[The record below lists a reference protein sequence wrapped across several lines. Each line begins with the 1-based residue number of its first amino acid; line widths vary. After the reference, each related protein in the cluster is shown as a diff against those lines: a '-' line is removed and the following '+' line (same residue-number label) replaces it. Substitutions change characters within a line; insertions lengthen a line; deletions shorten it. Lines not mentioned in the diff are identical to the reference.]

1 MKFIILLLS
10 IITIIE
16 AAPPPAPQY
25 EGQSVGAMPCYLGC
39 CKLIHILFLIYFFI
53 SIYTPIY
60 MNINFDFIMCIRVF
74 TLGTPCERIN
84 CINGGYCIQPA
95 TPTSLA
101 YCHCPPQYTGYRCEQ
116 AGKINV
122 CSYAICHYVRTNVK
136 RPWEINISFC
146 IENCVFHLSFV
157 MNQNEKK
164 LIFFLLLLF
173 SFIGSLFKFSM
184 QSWNLSERS

>member
-1 MKFIILLLS
+1 MWIILQHTITHTHVPFFLFLHFSCLLHWLSYKMKFIILLLS

-116 AGKINV
+116 PGK
-122 CSYAICHYVRTNVK
+122 K
-136 RPWEINISFC
+136 
-146 IENCVFHLSFV
+146 
-157 MNQNEKK
+157 
-164 LIFFLLLLF
+164 
-173 SFIGSLFKFSM
+173 
-184 QSWNLSERS
+184 